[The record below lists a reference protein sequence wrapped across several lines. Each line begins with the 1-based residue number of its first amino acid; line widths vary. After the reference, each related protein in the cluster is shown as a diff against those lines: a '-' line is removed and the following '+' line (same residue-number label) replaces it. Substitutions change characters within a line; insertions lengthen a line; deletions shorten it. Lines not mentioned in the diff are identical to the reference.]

1 MCTDRS
7 EQRGIALASTLLATM
22 LLLTLAGAFLNIQ
35 RANLQTQN
43 QSEHS
48 RQATELAQSG
58 LNYALMRLQQDSVWD
73 IPAAARVTLDTSA
86 LKVTERN
93 GCAIGSSPQGT
104 FQISFQDQRFQDD
117 QLPEVFRLESR
128 PELKSVNRLN
138 AAYSS
143 GVQPAQNL
151 RNTPPGAANLMIVAR
166 SGSTRIQLD
175 VMIAKRYLIDA
186 SMLSQ
191 ADLGIQVND
200 HFSLQSRDAST
211 NKIRSQARLLIP
223 EAARIQLN
231 QGSALT
237 PETILLGHNLSANLS
252 PTLTLSL
259 SSPSADLGASPAQR
273 SAAGLTSNGR
283 YQPNSSEVVHIPN
296 LAPGDLRQPVATPK
310 TVKGGT
316 YHFTAANRVLYWPDA
331 GHNVND
337 TATATEYTDFIPDT
351 SNTQALPLQDYRLE
365 IPDDTRVTFQNDTS
379 ISGRQPPTVGMGYV
393 DGALTPDS
401 LASLQ
406 VSGDLKLD
414 GAVVGSG
421 TLITKNLEA
430 RGKSQLAT
438 TPDLQVTLYAEQKIR
453 LTSAAPPYQ
462 AVTSVD
468 WDALHVAIQG
478 YDDMTA
484 GDQYTGSNGL
494 NGWMGMIWPVKG
506 GIVGNHDDTD
516 VSQPYMRDVDLGP
529 ASPWILKLKG
539 KYPIYGTDSNVQN
552 QVDAAVASW
561 TDGFSYGRYQ
571 RVRDFLAQATLDP
584 TQPGLSDK
592 LNLSLLGGDN
602 QVRMTSMM
610 DAMANQAA
618 AAGKTLQNYIGP
630 TVTVNPMEAID
641 PEGVDFKGLVY
652 AGGDFLADMGG
663 HSFQVEGALVS
674 QGALGILN
682 ASRVDSI
689 YNGDYLKSLLS
700 PNANGGT
707 ISRMEV
713 VFWNVR

>member
-7 EQRGIALASTLLATM
+7 TQKGIALASTLLATM
-22 LLLTLAGAFLNIQ
+22 LLLTLAGAFLNVQ
-35 RANLQTQN
+35 RSNLQTQS

-48 RQATELAQSG
+48 RQATELGQSG
-58 LNYALMRLQQDSVWD
+58 LNYALMRLQEDQVWD
-73 IPAAARVTLDTSA
+73 IPAAPQTTIDTPLLRVS
-86 LKVTERN
+86 ERN
-93 GCAIGSSPQGT
+93 GCAIGITPQGT
-104 FQISFQDQRFQDD
+104 FQISFQDQRFQD
-117 QLPEVFRLESR
+117 QRLPELIPEVR
-128 PELKSVNRLN
+128 PELRSVNRLSAPYN
-138 AAYSS
+138 S

-151 RNTPPGAANLMIVAR
+151 RVTPPGAANLTIVAR
-166 SGSTRIQLD
+166 SGRSQVQLD

-191 ADLGIQVND
+191 ADLGIQVNQR
-200 HFSLQSRDAST
+200 FSLQSRDAST

-223 EAARIQLN
+223 EAAQIALN
-231 QGSALT
+231 QGSAVT
-237 PETILLGHNLSANLS
+237 PQTILLGNNLSATTTPGLAL
-252 PTLTLSL
+252 TLT
-259 SSPSADLGASPAQR
+259 SPSADLGASPAQR
-273 SAAGLTSNGR
+273 SAAGLASNGR
-283 YQPNSSEVVHIPN
+283 YLPNSSEVVQIPD
-296 LAPGDLRQPVATPK
+296 LAPGDLRQPIATPK
-310 TVKGGT
+310 TVQGGT
-316 YHFTAANRVLYWPDA
+316 YHFTAANKVLYWPDA

-337 TATATEYTDFIPDT
+337 TASATEYTDFIPDT
-351 SNTQALPLQDYRLE
+351 SNAQTLPLKDYRLE

-379 ISGRQPPTVGMGYV
+379 ISGRQPPTMGMGYV

-401 LASLQ
+401 LAS
-406 VSGDLKLD
+406 VRVEGDLKMD

-421 TLITKNLEA
+421 SLVTKNLEA

-438 TPDLQVTLYAEQKIR
+438 TPDLQVTLYAEQKVR

-484 GDQYTGSNGL
+484 GDQYTSL
-494 NGWMGMIWPVKG
+494 NGWMSMIWPVKG

-516 VSQPYMRDVDLGP
+516 ISQPYLRDADLGAP
-529 ASPWILKLKG
+529 SLWINKLKG
-539 KYPIYGTDSNVQN
+539 KYPIYGSDTNIQN
-552 QVDAAVASW
+552 QVDTAVAGW

-584 TQPGLSDK
+584 NQPGLSDK
-592 LNLSLLGGDN
+592 LNLTLLGGDN
-602 QVRMTSMM
+602 QVRMTGMM
-610 DAMANQAA
+610 DAMSTQAA
-618 AAGKTLQNYIGP
+618 AAGKTLREYVGP
-630 TVTVNPMEAID
+630 TVSVNPMEAID

-652 AGGDFLADMGG
+652 AGQDFLADMGG
-663 HSFQVEGALVS
+663 HSFQIEGALVS
-674 QGALGILN
+674 KGALGILN

-700 PNANGGT
+700 SSANGGT

-713 VFWNVR
+713 VFWNVK